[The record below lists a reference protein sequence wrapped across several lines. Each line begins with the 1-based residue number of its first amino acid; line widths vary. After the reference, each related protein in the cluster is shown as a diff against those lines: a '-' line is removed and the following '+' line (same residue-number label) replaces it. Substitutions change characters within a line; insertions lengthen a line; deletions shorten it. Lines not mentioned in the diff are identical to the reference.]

1 MTRGAPRPQLSVIDD
16 PLRSTPSTA
25 GGEIAGEGGEGA
37 SDPTSAEAL
46 AANPG
51 ERASPP
57 DHPMLAQ
64 EPVKAVFARVP
75 ASLAR
80 RLEGSVF
87 ALRATRSKLTQQ
99 DVLAALLWRYV
110 DHEVPAKV
118 DELAALLDDYKRL
131 SRSS

>member
-1 MTRGAPRPQLSVIDD
+1 
-16 PLRSTPSTA
+16 
-25 GGEIAGEGGEGA
+25 
-37 SDPTSAEAL
+37 
-46 AANPG
+46 
-51 ERASPP
+51 
-57 DHPMLAQ
+57 MLAQ

-75 ASLAR
+75 AALAR